1 MREYLL
7 RTTFSACIEKLL
19 LLLNDESL
27 VKLNASVSTLHV
39 SKTTSKDVV
48 EGDII
53 LETLPS
59 TTKETKPPIKTFT
72 LCDTSQLLL
81 IKSESFIILL
91 AFFFLYFSP
100 VNQELWYVLMI

>member
-7 RTTFSACIEKLL
+7 RTAFSACIEKLL

-53 LETLPS
+53 LET
-59 TTKETKPPIKTFT
+59 
-72 LCDTSQLLL
+72 
-81 IKSESFIILL
+81 
-91 AFFFLYFSP
+91 
-100 VNQELWYVLMI
+100 